1 MACPR
6 GPRLTK
12 GNLPRYAP
20 SSHAGSSRLTEPP
33 IDAAPL
39 LSVRISA
46 DYRARQQ
53 VLSNAAFDMERGEIV
68 GLAGQSG
75 SGKSTIALAIM
86 RLLHFKGGAVRGE
99 IHFRG
104 CDLLRATER
113 EMRAIRG
120 REISLVLQN
129 PVSALNPALRIG
141 TQLSEAWE
149 AHDHAPRD
157 RRETAIFDALEAVS
171 LTVDRPF
178 LRRYPAEL
186 SVGQAQRV
194 LIAMAILHRPALLI
208 ADEATSALDALTQSE
223 ILRLFARL
231 NRELSMAILYI
242 SHDLLSIASL
252 CQRVAILHEGEIVEF
267 APVESIFH
275 YPAHPYTRRLIDAI
289 PTPPLSGEARAFA

>member
-1 MACPR
+1 MVEMADS
-6 GPRLTK
+6 LTS
-12 GNLPRYAP
+12 P
-20 SSHAGSSRLTEPP
+20 ST
-33 IDAAPL
+33 AAPL
-39 LSVRISA
+39 LSLRISA
-46 DYRARQQ
+46 DYRARAD
-53 VLSNAAFDMERGEIV
+53 VLRDAAFDIEAGEIV

-86 RLLHFKGGAVRGE
+86 RLLHLKGGAVRGL
-99 IHFRG
+99 IRFRG
-104 CDLLRATER
+104 RDLLRSTER

-129 PVSALNPALRIG
+129 PVSSLNPALRIG
-141 TQLSEAWE
+141 AQLSEAWE
-149 AHDHAPRD
+149 AHTHTSRD
-157 RRETAIFDALEAVS
+157 RRETAILGALEAVS
-171 LTVDRPF
+171 LAVDPPF
-178 LRRYPAEL
+178 LRRYPGEL

-252 CQRVAILHEGEIVEF
+252 CQRMAILHEGEIVEF
-267 APVESIFH
+267 APVERIFQR
-275 YPAHPYTRRLIDAI
+275 PAHPYTRRLIDAI
-289 PTPPLSGEARAFA
+289 PVSPLSTQPHAYA

>member
-1 MACPR
+1 ME
-6 GPRLTK
+6 T
-12 GNLPRYAP
+12 
-20 SSHAGSSRLTEPP
+20 
-33 IDAAPL
+33 APL

-46 DYRARQQ
+46 DYRAREN
-53 VLSNAAFDMERGEIV
+53 VLRGAAFDIEAGEIV

-86 RLLHFKGGAVRGE
+86 RLLHLKGGAVRGQ
-99 IHFRG
+99 IRFRG
-104 CDLLRATER
+104 RDLLRSTER
-113 EMRAIRG
+113 DMRAIRG

-129 PVSALNPALRIG
+129 PVSSLNPALRIG

-149 AHDHAPRD
+149 AHGRAPRA
-157 RRETAIFDALEAVS
+157 RRETAILDALDAVS
-171 LTVDRPF
+171 LTVDKPF
-178 LRRYPAEL
+178 LRRYPGEL

-252 CQRVAILHEGEIVEF
+252 CGRMAILHEGEIVEF
-267 APVESIFH
+267 APVDRIFRR
-275 YPAHPYTRRLIDAI
+275 PAHPYTRRLIDAI
-289 PTPPLSGEARAFA
+289 PVAPLSGQARVYA

>member
-1 MACPR
+1 MEVGDP
-6 GPRLTK
+6 
-12 GNLPRYAP
+12 
-20 SSHAGSSRLTEPP
+20 LTEPP

-46 DYRARQQ
+46 DYRARAD
-53 VLSNAAFDMERGEIV
+53 VLRGVAFEIEAGEIV

-86 RLLHFKGGAVRGE
+86 RLLHLKGGAVRGQ
-99 IHFRG
+99 IRFRG
-104 CDLLRATER
+104 GDLLRSTER

-129 PVSALNPALRIG
+129 PVSSLNPALRIG

-149 AHDHAPRD
+149 AHRHASRG
-157 RRETAIFDALEAVS
+157 RRETVIGDALEAVS
-171 LTVDRPF
+171 LAVDQPF
-178 LRRYPAEL
+178 LRRYPGEL

-208 ADEATSALDALTQSE
+208 ADEATSALDAITQSE

-242 SHDLLSIASL
+242 SHDLPSIASL
-252 CQRVAILHEGEIVEF
+252 CQRMAILHEGEIVEF
-267 APVESIFH
+267 APVARIFH
-275 YPAHPYTRRLIDAI
+275 CPTHPYTRRLIDAI
-289 PTPPLSGEARAFA
+289 PVSPLSGQPHVFA

>member
-1 MACPR
+1 MVEKVF
-6 GPRLTK
+6 LL
-12 GNLPRYAP
+12 N
-20 SSHAGSSRLTEPP
+20 HPP
-33 IDAAPL
+33 TAAAPL
-39 LSVRISA
+39 LSIRISA
-46 DYRARQQ
+46 DYRTQEN
-53 VLSNAAFDMERGEIV
+53 VLREATFEIGPGEIV

-86 RLLHFKGGAVRGE
+86 RLLHLKGGAVRGAVG
-99 IHFRG
+99 FRG
-104 CDLLRATER
+104 RDLLVWSER

-149 AHDHAPRD
+149 AHGEGQRRQRD
-157 RRETAIFDALEAVS
+157 TAIRETLEAVS
-171 LTVDRPF
+171 LAVDRAF
-178 LRRYPAEL
+178 LRRYPGEL

-231 NRELSMAILYI
+231 NRERSMGLLYI

-252 CQRVAILHEGEIVEF
+252 CRRVAILHQGEIVEF
-267 APVESIFH
+267 APVTTIFRC
-275 YPAHPYTRRLIDAI
+275 PAHPYTQRLIDALPAI
-289 PTPPLSGEARAFA
+289 PLSTRPPVFA

>member
-1 MACPR
+1 
-6 GPRLTK
+6 LTDSP
-12 GNLPRYAP
+12 L
-20 SSHAGSSRLTEPP
+20 
-33 IDAAPL
+33 IAAPL
-39 LSVRISA
+39 LSLRISA
-46 DYRARQQ
+46 DYRAREN
-53 VLSNAAFDMERGEIV
+53 VLRDVAFEIEPGEIV

-86 RLLHFKGGAVRGE
+86 RLLHIKGGAVRGQ
-99 IHFRG
+99 IRFRG
-104 CDLLRATER
+104 GDLLRYSER

-129 PVSALNPALRIG
+129 PVSSLNPALRIG

-149 AHDHAPRD
+149 VHNQAPRAI
-157 RRETAIFDALEAVS
+157 RESAIFEALEAVS
-171 LTVDRPF
+171 LTVDKPF
-178 LRRYPAEL
+178 LRRYPNEL

-231 NRELSMAILYI
+231 NSELSMAILYI

-252 CQRVAILHEGEIVEF
+252 CQRVSILHEGEIVEF
-267 APVESIFH
+267 APVARIFSH
-275 YPAHPYTRRLIDAI
+275 PAHPYTRRLIDAI
-289 PTPPLSGEARAFA
+289 PVSSLSGQSHVFA

>member
-1 MACPR
+1 VEEV
-6 GPRLTK
+6 
-12 GNLPRYAP
+12 
-20 SSHAGSSRLTEPP
+20 HRLTE
-33 IDAAPL
+33 L

-46 DYRARQQ
+46 DYRAKQN
-53 VLSNAAFDMERGEIV
+53 VLRDVAFDIQAGEIV

-75 SGKSTIALAIM
+75 SGKSTIALAVM
-86 RLLHFKGGAVRGE
+86 RLLHLKGGVVRGQ
-99 IHFRG
+99 ILFRG
-104 CDLLRATER
+104 SDLLRSTER
-113 EMRAIRG
+113 GMRAIRG

-129 PVSALNPALRIG
+129 PVSSLNPALRIG

-149 AHDHAPRD
+149 AHREAHSNASRG
-157 RRETAIFDALEAVS
+157 RREDAILNALEAVS
-171 LTVDRPF
+171 LAVDPPF
-178 LRRYPAEL
+178 LRRYPGEL

-252 CQRVAILHEGEIVEF
+252 CQRMAILHEGEIVEF
-267 APVESIFH
+267 APVAHIFH
-275 YPAHPYTRRLIDAI
+275 QPAHPYTRRLIDAI
-289 PTPPLSGEARAFA
+289 PTLHRLLELV

>member
-1 MACPR
+1 MVEMADS
-6 GPRLTK
+6 LTS
-12 GNLPRYAP
+12 P
-20 SSHAGSSRLTEPP
+20 ST
-33 IDAAPL
+33 AAPL
-39 LSVRISA
+39 LSLRISA
-46 DYRARQQ
+46 DYRARAD
-53 VLSNAAFDMERGEIV
+53 VLRDAAFDIEAGEIV

-86 RLLHFKGGAVRGE
+86 RLLHLKGGAVRGL
-99 IHFRG
+99 IRFRG
-104 CDLLRATER
+104 RDLLRSTER

-129 PVSALNPALRIG
+129 PVSSLNPALRIG
-141 TQLSEAWE
+141 AQLSEAWE
-149 AHDHAPRD
+149 AHTHTSRD
-157 RRETAIFDALEAVS
+157 RRETAILGALEAVS
-171 LTVDRPF
+171 LAVDPPF
-178 LRRYPAEL
+178 LRRYPGEL

-252 CQRVAILHEGEIVEF
+252 CERMAILHEGRIVEF
-267 APVESIFH
+267 APVERIFDC
-275 YPAHPYTRRLIDAI
+275 PAHPYTRRLIDAI
-289 PTPPLSGEARAFA
+289 PAYPKLTPALTPG

>member
-1 MACPR
+1 VP
-6 GPRLTK
+6 L
-12 GNLPRYAP
+12 LV
-20 SSHAGSSRLTEPP
+20 SRS

-39 LSVRISA
+39 LSMRISA
-46 DYRARQQ
+46 GYRGRAD
-53 VLSNAAFDMERGEIV
+53 VLHDVAFEIEAGEIV

-75 SGKSTIALAIM
+75 SGKSTIALSIM
-86 RLLHFKGGAVRGE
+86 RLLHLKDGAVRGQ
-99 IHFRG
+99 ILFRG
-104 CDLLRATER
+104 RDLLLCPER

-129 PVSALNPALRIG
+129 PVSSLNPALRIG

-149 AHDHAPRD
+149 AHDHAARGH
-157 RRETAIFDALEAVS
+157 RESCIMEALYAVS
-171 LTVDRPF
+171 LKVDKPF
-178 LRRYPAEL
+178 LRRYPGEL

-208 ADEATSALDALTQSE
+208 ADEATSALDVLTQAE

-252 CQRVAILHEGEIVEF
+252 CGRMAILEQGKIVEF
-267 APVESIFH
+267 GAVERIFQD
-275 YPAHPYTRRLIDAI
+275 PAHPYTRRLIEAI
-289 PTPPLSGEARAFA
+289 PALPEASLRPAGFEARA

>member
-1 MACPR
+1 VEDP
-6 GPRLTK
+6 LTD
-12 GNLPRYAP
+12 L
-20 SSHAGSSRLTEPP
+20 L

-46 DYRARQQ
+46 DYRARAG
-53 VLSNAAFDMERGEIV
+53 VLRDAAFEIEAGEIV

-86 RLLHFKGGAVRGE
+86 RLLHLKGGTVRGQ
-99 IHFRG
+99 ILFRG
-104 CDLLRATER
+104 CDVLRATER

-141 TQLSEAWE
+141 TQLREAWD
-149 AHDHAPRD
+149 AHERAPRA
-157 RRETAIFDALEAVS
+157 RRETAILDALEAVS
-171 LTVDRPF
+171 LTVDKPF
-178 LRRYPAEL
+178 LRRFPGEL

-223 ILRLFARL
+223 ILHLFARL

-242 SHDLLSIASL
+242 SHDLPSIASL
-252 CQRVAILHEGEIVEF
+252 CGRMAILHEGEIVEF
-267 APVESIFH
+267 APVARIFER
-275 YPAHPYTRRLIDAI
+275 PAHDYTRRLIDAI
-289 PTPPLSGEARAFA
+289 PASPRGARGSPWLVASG

>member
-1 MACPR
+1 LI
-6 GPRLTK
+6 GT
-12 GNLPRYAP
+12 
-20 SSHAGSSRLTEPP
+20 P
-33 IDAAPL
+33 IDGAPL

-46 DYRARQQ
+46 DYRARRN
-53 VLSNAAFDMERGEIV
+53 VLRDAAFEIESGEIV

-86 RLLHFKGGAVRGE
+86 RLLHLKGGAVRGRV
-99 IHFRG
+99 HFG
-104 CDLLRATER
+104 GVDLLACSER

-129 PVSALNPALRIG
+129 PVSSLNPALRIG
-141 TQLSEAWE
+141 TQLVEAWE
-149 AHDHAPRD
+149 AHNHTSRS
-157 RRETAIFDALEAVS
+157 RRESAIFEALEAVS
-171 LTVDRPF
+171 LIVDQPF
-178 LRRYPAEL
+178 LRRYPGEL

-267 APVESIFH
+267 APVERIFQR
-275 YPAHPYTRRLIDAI
+275 PAHPYTRRLIDAI
-289 PTPPLSGEARAFA
+289 PASPLSGQPHVFA